1 LQAILDRYPDEQ
13 KPTVYRLINTVGA
26 PIVFR
31 ILFSEAPLE
40 IEEMHR
46 LIEIALIQ

>member
-1 LQAILDRYPDEQ
+1 VA
-13 KPTVYRLINTVGA
+13 A

-40 IEEMHR
+40 SEELHR
-46 LIEIALIQ
+46 LIEIALNQ